1 MAIAY
6 SQDLR
11 IRAVELI
18 ETGMSI
24 SQVSRLLKI
33 SRPTLYRWVKKF
45 ETTGSTQP
53 EKSIP
58 PPQTSKIQDWQKFQ
72 EFIELH
78 GNKTQKEMASLWGN
92 VSHHTI
98 SRGLKK
104 LGYTRK
110 KKPTVTKSAVNKAV
124 RNLEKK

>member
-1 MAIAY
+1 MAEAY

-11 IRAVELI
+11 IRAVDLI

-33 SRPTLYRWVKKF
+33 SRPTLYRWVKQF
-45 ETTGSTQP
+45 ETTGSTRPQ
-53 EKSIP
+53 KSIP
-58 PPQTSKIQDWQKFQ
+58 PPQPSKIQDWQKFI

-78 GNKTQKEMASLWGN
+78 GEKTQKEMASIWGD

-104 LGYTRK
+104 IGYTRK
-110 KKPTVTKSAVNKAV
+110 KKLTATKNAVKKAAKNFK
-124 RNLEKK
+124 RK

>member
-1 MAIAY
+1 VASAY

-24 SQVSRLLKI
+24 SLVSRLLKI
-33 SRPTLYRWVKKF
+33 SRPTLYRWVNKF

-53 EKSIP
+53 EKSLP
-58 PPQTSKIQDWQKFQ
+58 PPQPSKIQDWQKFP

-78 GNKTQKEMASLWGN
+78 DDKTQKEMASL
-92 VSHHTI
+92 
-98 SRGLKK
+98 
-104 LGYTRK
+104 
-110 KKPTVTKSAVNKAV
+110 
-124 RNLEKK
+124 